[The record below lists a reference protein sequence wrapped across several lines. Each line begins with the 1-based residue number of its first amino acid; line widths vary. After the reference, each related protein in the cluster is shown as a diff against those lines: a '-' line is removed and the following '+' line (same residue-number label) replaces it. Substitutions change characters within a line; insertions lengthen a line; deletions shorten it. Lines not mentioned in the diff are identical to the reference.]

1 VNCHRLFRRDFR
13 VSQTRCKAERGLLFL
28 RSGAEEYVPHPVPQ
42 AGVEKTGA
50 GPAADPK
57 APFTEKWEQITY
69 WLMAN
74 PKGAARTFSGNSNVA
89 PQTCLRRKALRRS
102 SPHAYGSYLFSWLLD
117 VLVGY
122 GYKPGRTVFASISTI
137 LSFVIIY

>member
-1 VNCHRLFRRDFR
+1 MGEHRNLPF
-13 VSQTRCKAERGLLFL
+13 QP
-28 RSGAEEYVPHPVPQ
+28 AEEYVPHPVPR

-57 APFTEKWEQITY
+57 APFTGKWEQITY

-89 PQTCLRRKALRRS
+89 PQTCLQRKALRRS
-102 SPHAYGSYLFSWLLD
+102 GPPHLWLIPLF
-117 VLVGY
+117 VV
-122 GYKPGRTVFASISTI
+122 A
-137 LSFVIIY
+137 